1 MSNKNWTLFKFR
13 IIVLKLL
20 KIYGKISLAK
30 GCLTMNQSDINYQNY
45 VNALKNE
52 LVPAMGCTEPIA
64 IAYCAA
70 TAFKNLGENCAR
82 CIPWQEP
89 VHFLMRSH
97 NFGN

>member
-13 IIVLKLL
+13 IIVLKLS

-30 GCLTMNQSDINYQNY
+30 GCLTMKQSDINYQNY

-70 TAFKNLGENCAR
+70 TAFKN
-82 CIPWQEP
+82 
-89 VHFLMRSH
+89 
-97 NFGN
+97 

>member
-45 VNALKNE
+45 VNALKN
-52 LVPAMGCTEPIA
+52 
-64 IAYCAA
+64 
-70 TAFKNLGENCAR
+70 
-82 CIPWQEP
+82 
-89 VHFLMRSH
+89 
-97 NFGN
+97 